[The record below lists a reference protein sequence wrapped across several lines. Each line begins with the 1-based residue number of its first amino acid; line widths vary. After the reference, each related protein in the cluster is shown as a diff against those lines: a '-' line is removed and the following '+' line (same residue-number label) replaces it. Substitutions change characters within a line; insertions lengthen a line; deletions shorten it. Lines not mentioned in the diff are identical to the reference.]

1 MHQEQF
7 PIPQLPSLEFRGIS
21 FQALN
26 SNVPDFVSTARWK
39 ARLAISI
46 AFLMFAASTGLV
58 CYSFGL
64 VDDIFFVATLTLTLL
79 LYLMT
84 MPMLTRSYVESP
96 RVQDKLKVN
105 RQKYYLKALSTTPL
119 DVRAQVST
127 RIWDALRSDE
137 WMDCI
142 SYANTLDRPRTVHCC
157 QQIGKIASDLTSND
171 SDRFCDAMLKV
182 MNNQRGSVRYF
193 FDILIMLGEQQY
205 QDEHEENKKVRS
217 TQRLM
222 LDDIFMHR

>member
-21 FQALN
+21 LQALN
-26 SNVPDFVSTARWK
+26 SNMPDYVSTARWH
-39 ARLAISI
+39 ARLVISL
-46 AFLMFAASTGLV
+46 AFLVFSSLTSVV
-58 CYSFGL
+58 CYYFGL
-64 VDDIFFVATLTLTLL
+64 VEDIFFVATLSLTLL

-84 MPMLTRSYVESP
+84 MPMLTRSFVESP
-96 RVQDKLKVN
+96 RIQEKVKTN
-105 RQKYYLKALSTTPL
+105 RQQYYLKALSITPL
-119 DVRAQVST
+119 ENRAIVST
-127 RIWDALRSDE
+127 KIWDALRSDE
-137 WMDCI
+137 WMGCI
-142 SYANTLDRPRTVHCC
+142 SYANTLDRARTVHCC

-193 FDILIMLGEQQY
+193 FDILIMLGEQQF

-217 TQRLM
+217 TQKLM